1 VQLLPLK
8 TPQKLHTKNTEL
20 HDSLPTLSA
29 CIDGDNSVN
38 SANNLS
44 SEATKTHYENIV
56 VSEVSSIGGNLAHP
70 HTEDGQHS
78 QPVEVT
84 PLNFKE
90 RYAHMDKCQQCEH
103 LSSTGQCTRKQGI
116 KPIPDAL
123 RTCDKFS
130 LLKGERDLIQG
141 QNYTPSEINS
151 LIERYEKPLFYH
163 ALDCSICHIQ
173 KAQYCAN
180 GYAIGS
186 VYDALLLVCEDAQA
200 RRREDLALRI
210 DRACI
215 SGRSV
220 FEAFNPANVQHTP
233 NTEPTTPKYGNSAD
247 YEAFINHWTACEVC
261 KPNLGR
267 YCIEGQKLKK
277 VARA

>member
-1 VQLLPLK
+1 MNTQEVLKMAFDCGVLIQVKGDTLHLEAKEAPPNHLLVELK
-8 TPQKLHTKNTEL
+8 AHKSEL
-20 HDSLPTLSA
+20 ITL
-29 CIDGDNSVN
+29 
-38 SANNLS
+38 L
-44 SEATKTHYENIV
+44 ATK
-56 VSEVSSIGGNLAHP
+56 AHP
-70 HTEDGQHS
+70 PMEDGQHS
-78 QPVEVT
+78 PTVEAT
-84 PLNFKE
+84 PHDFME

-130 LLKGERDLIQG
+130 LLKGERGLIQG
-141 QNYTPSEINS
+141 QNYTASEINS

-163 ALDCSICHIQ
+163 ALDCSICHIE
-173 KAQYCAN
+173 KARYCAN

-200 RRREDLALRI
+200 RREDLALRI

-220 FEAFNPANVQHTP
+220 FEAFNPAHVQQSP
-233 NTEPTTPKYGNSAD
+233 NIEPTTSKYGNTPD

-267 YCIEGQKLKK
+267 YCIEGQKLKE
-277 VARA
+277 VADNSNVAF